1 MILCRK
7 SYTTPPHTLLELIIE
22 FGKIAVYQINVQKSL
37 IFPYTKNEQNK
48 ITPFITASKII
59 KYLGVNLT
67 KEAWVLQTTK
77 MIEINWRRAE

>member
-7 SYTTPPHTLLELIIE
+7 SYTTPPTLLELIIE

-37 IFPYTKNEQNK
+37 IFPYSKNEQNK
-48 ITPFITASKII
+48 IAPFITASKI

-67 KEAWVLQTTK
+67 KEA
-77 MIEINWRRAE
+77 